1 MQTRANRAIKLL
13 LASLQQPLCSL
24 ARQLL
29 LRKPLPSRN
38 LQSDRIDQLP
48 RKHKRK
54 FIKEQGMA
62 ETFSIGTH
70 VTALWGHRWY
80 AGVVDDI
87 LDGGRAYEIAWADEE
102 TCNEVPAADV
112 RALAVNEE
120 PRPKQKVQK
129 PRADTKPPQKK
140 RLGASPFVEKPL
152 APAADES
159 EWSYRA
165 RARRPHRRIEMM
177 STRTTTTVVCCDGF
191 GRSCC
196 QNDVAHVAT
205 RNCLGEA
212 AGRGGPSFLGGTT
225 LCGNQQC
232 VGCISRRRQGR
243 PGSVERRCIATPSSR
258 RDGVEDDAMIQ
269 HERAVQF

>member
-1 MQTRANRAIKLL
+1 
-13 LASLQQPLCSL
+13 
-24 ARQLL
+24 
-29 LRKPLPSRN
+29 
-38 LQSDRIDQLP
+38 
-48 RKHKRK
+48 
-54 FIKEQGMA
+54 MA

-120 PRPKQKVQK
+120 PRPKKQKVQK
-129 PRADTKPPQKK
+129 PRADTKPPKK

-159 EWSYRA
+159 EWAYRA

-177 STRTTTTVVCCDGF
+177 STRTTTTA
-191 GRSCC
+191 R
-196 QNDVAHVAT
+196 
-205 RNCLGEA
+205 L
-212 AGRGGPSFLGGTT
+212 
-225 LCGNQQC
+225 
-232 VGCISRRRQGR
+232 RRRGQAIMLCDLS
-243 PGSVERRCIATPSSR
+243 SVRFQCRNQA
-258 RDGVEDDAMIQ
+258 
-269 HERAVQF
+269 

>member
-1 MQTRANRAIKLL
+1 ML
-13 LASLQQPLCSL
+13 LASLQQPLCSQEKL
-24 ARQLL
+24 HASFCCANHCQAVTSNRQN
-29 LRKPLPSRN
+29 RY
-38 LQSDRIDQLP
+38 IP

-54 FIKEQGMA
+54 FIKEEGMA

-120 PRPKQKVQK
+120 PRPKKQKVQK

-159 EWSYRA
+159 EWAYRA
-165 RARRPHRRIEMM
+165 RARRPHRRIRDDVDANDDHC
-177 STRTTTTVVCCDGF
+177 SVCCDG
-191 GRSCC
+191 GKLLCCATCPRSFHEAC
-196 QNDVAHVAT
+196 V

-212 AGRGGPSFLGGTT
+212 YLPGARRAKLDLGGTT
-225 LCGNQQC
+225 TTRKTKQDHAPAGAKY
-232 VGCISRRRQGR
+232 
-243 PGSVERRCIATPSSR
+243 RCTR
-258 RDGVEDDAMIQ
+258 CTG
-269 HERAVQF
+269 

>member
-1 MQTRANRAIKLL
+1 
-13 LASLQQPLCSL
+13 
-24 ARQLL
+24 
-29 LRKPLPSRN
+29 
-38 LQSDRIDQLP
+38 
-48 RKHKRK
+48 
-54 FIKEQGMA
+54 MA

-120 PRPKQKVQK
+120 PRPKKQKVQK

-140 RLGASPFVEKPL
+140 RLGASPFVETPL

-165 RARRPHRRIEMM
+165 RARRPHRRIRDDVDANDDHCSVCVDGGKLLCCATCPRSVSSVE
-177 STRTTTTVVCCDGF
+177 TR
-191 GRSCC
+191 REC
-196 QNDVAHVAT
+196 QNDVNAGRST
-205 RNCLGEA
+205 RPACA
-212 AGRGGPSFLGGTT
+212 IVWARPTCRARGGPSSTSAVPP
-225 LCGNQQC
+225 CVEINQC
-232 VGCISRRRQGR
+232 VGCISRR
-243 PGSVERRCIATPSSR
+243 
-258 RDGVEDDAMIQ
+258 
-269 HERAVQF
+269 